1 MKSSDFDFEF
11 ESSDRSLKSF
21 GESMVCRDLIN
32 LLRDWEEGE
41 KLALTDMNFD
51 DGIAEPSK
59 IQGRI
64 SLAIYFATF
73 LEILKEIEIEREVQD
88 DT

>member
-1 MKSSDFDFEF
+1 MKSGDFDFEF
-11 ESSDRSLKSF
+11 ESSDRSLKAF
-21 GESMVCRDLIN
+21 GESMICKDLIN

-41 KLALTDMNFD
+41 KLVLADIDLSN
-51 DGIAEPSK
+51 GIAEPSK
-59 IQGRI
+59 AQGRI

-73 LEILKEIEIEREVQD
+73 LEMLKEIEIEKERQD